1 VTTVVAKAVADME
14 VTATVTATVTAVGL
28 GEVSAVAIAGA
39 TKEVSQGA
47 IAGAAEKEVPPVPP
61 LSFHSALVAARWVVA
76 GGGEGGREDRGWP
89 PTLPAI
95 ALSAAVFAV
104 EYGFGKYS

>member
-1 VTTVVAKAVADME
+1 MSSADGTRALHHFHRGHEVTTVVAKAVADME
-14 VTATVTATVTAVGL
+14 VTATVTATVTAVL

-61 LSFHSALVAARWVVA
+61 LSFHYRSCRGTVGSGRWW
-76 GGGEGGREDRGWP
+76 RRR
-89 PTLPAI
+89 
-95 ALSAAVFAV
+95 S
-104 EYGFGKYS
+104 

>member
-14 VTATVTATVTAVGL
+14 VTATATVTVTVVGL

-61 LSFHSALVAARWVVA
+61 LSFHYRSCRGTVGSGRWW
-76 GGGEGGREDRGWP
+76 RRR
-89 PTLPAI
+89 
-95 ALSAAVFAV
+95 S
-104 EYGFGKYS
+104 